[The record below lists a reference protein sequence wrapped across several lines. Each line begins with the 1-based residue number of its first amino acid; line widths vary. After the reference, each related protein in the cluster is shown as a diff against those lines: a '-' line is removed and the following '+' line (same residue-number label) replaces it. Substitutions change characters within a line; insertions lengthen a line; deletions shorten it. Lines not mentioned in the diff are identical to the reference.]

1 MFFFFFCLLFYV
13 EQNLS
18 WYFILSNF
26 VFLLSSCPQWP
37 YTVVATMAEA
47 HQAVAFQFTVT
58 PDGID
63 LQLCHEALRQIY
75 LSGIHSWKKRFIRFK
90 VRGDR
95 HMLGQSPD
103 GIRGGNSWWTLTEL
117 LLLGLLAAPSV
128 TGKGHPVTGK
138 QLVAVTFLCVL
149 SVLTFSLVVHLHTVI
164 LSHWNPKIC

>member
-1 MFFFFFCLLFYV
+1 MSWSVFFCYFMLSKI
-13 EQNLS
+13 LS
-18 WYFILSNF
+18 WYVNLSNF
-26 VFLLSSCPQWP
+26 VFLLSPCPQWP

-90 VRGDR
+90 VRGDI
-95 HMLGQSPD
+95 HMCGQSPD
-103 GIRGGNSWWTLTEL
+103 GIRGGKSWWTLTEL

-128 TGKGHPVTGK
+128 TRGRSPFHGQTVGGSNLPVCS
-138 QLVAVTFLCVL
+138 FCP
-149 SVLTFSLVVHLHTVI
+149 HL
-164 LSHWNPKIC
+164 